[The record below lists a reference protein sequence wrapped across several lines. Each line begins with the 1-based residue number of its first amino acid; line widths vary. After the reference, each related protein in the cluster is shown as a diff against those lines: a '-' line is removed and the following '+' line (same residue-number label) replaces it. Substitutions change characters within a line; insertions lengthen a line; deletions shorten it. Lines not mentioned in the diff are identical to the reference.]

1 MACVYTVCVC
11 VCVCILFSYPHWPN
25 CLLNGALEI
34 KFTSHQSKPN
44 IKTFQSNIYRNREH
58 LYVVFYKTC
67 KEFVIQLFLKKM
79 HICHYRTGLHND
91 EHYLNSKMDYSF
103 ILYTN
108 ALVFSTLFSIE
119 LVT

>member
-1 MACVYTVCVC
+1 
-11 VCVCILFSYPHWPN
+11 
-25 CLLNGALEI
+25 
-34 KFTSHQSKPN
+34 
-44 IKTFQSNIYRNREH
+44 
-58 LYVVFYKTC
+58 
-67 KEFVIQLFLKKM
+67 M